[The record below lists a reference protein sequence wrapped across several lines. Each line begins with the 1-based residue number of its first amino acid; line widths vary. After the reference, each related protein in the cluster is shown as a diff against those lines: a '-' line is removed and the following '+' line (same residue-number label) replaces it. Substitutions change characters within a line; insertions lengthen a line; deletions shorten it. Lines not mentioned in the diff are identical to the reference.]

1 MFDKIL
7 IANRGEIA
15 IRVIRAC
22 RELGVATVAVYSD
35 VDRGE
40 LHVRLADE
48 ACRIGAAPA
57 ASSYLDGER
66 LIAAA
71 RETGAEAIH
80 PGYGFLS
87 ENAAFAHAAE
97 EAGLT
102 WIGPSGD
109 AIARMGDKIE
119 ARKAAVEAN
128 VPLIPGTEG
137 VVPDVTEA
145 RRIAD
150 GIGYPLM
157 IKAAGGGGGKGIRIV
172 RGADELDSAFRRA
185 ASEAQASFAN
195 AAVYIEKYF
204 DRARHVEIQV
214 LADGHGHA
222 IHLGERECSIQRRHQ
237 KVIEESP
244 SPVVTPGLRERMG
257 DAAVSLT
264 RLVGYVNAGTVE
276 FLVDEGGEF
285 YFLEMNTRLQV
296 EHPVT
301 ELVQGIDLV
310 EWQLRIAAGEPLT
323 IRQEQVGARGWSIEA
338 RITAEDTDAGF
349 VPSPGRITAL
359 HEPGGPNVRIDSSLF
374 QGKEITLNYDPMVA
388 KLVVWGPD
396 RPTAIRR
403 LGGALDEFVV
413 GGVRT
418 TIPLLARVV

>member
-1 MFDKIL
+1 
-7 IANRGEIA
+7 
-15 IRVIRAC
+15 
-22 RELGVATVAVYSD
+22 
-35 VDRGE
+35 
-40 LHVRLADE
+40 
-48 ACRIGAAPA
+48 
-57 ASSYLDGER
+57 
-66 LIAAA
+66 
-71 RETGAEAIH
+71 
-80 PGYGFLS
+80 
-87 ENAAFAHAAE
+87 
-97 EAGLT
+97 
-102 WIGPSGD
+102 
-109 AIARMGDKIE
+109 
-119 ARKAAVEAN
+119 
-128 VPLIPGTEG
+128 
-137 VVPDVTEA
+137 
-145 RRIAD
+145 
-150 GIGYPLM
+150 
-157 IKAAGGGGGKGIRIV
+157 
-172 RGADELDSAFRRA
+172 
-185 ASEAQASFAN
+185 
-195 AAVYIEKYF
+195 
-204 DRARHVEIQV
+204 
-214 LADGHGHA
+214 
-222 IHLGERECSIQRRHQ
+222 
-237 KVIEESP
+237 
-244 SPVVTPGLRERMG
+244 MG

-418 TIPLLARVV
+418 TIPLLARVVDSEEFRAGDFHTGWLEPWLDDQDRAGSDDDARLVAAAAALHVHQRRFDAPVGATPPAADQMASWKLAGRLEALRRRWP